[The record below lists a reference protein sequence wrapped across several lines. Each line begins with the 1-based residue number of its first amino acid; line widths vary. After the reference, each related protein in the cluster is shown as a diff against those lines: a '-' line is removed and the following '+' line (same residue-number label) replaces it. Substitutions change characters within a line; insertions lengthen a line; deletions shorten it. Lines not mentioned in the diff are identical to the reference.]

1 MKIFS
6 VLTLVLLALNLP
18 LQAKVELPEQIC
30 SHMVIQ
36 QQTKAKLWGWARN
49 GAKIDVTVSWNKE
62 IYTTKADKTGRW
74 EVFIDTPAASFV
86 PQQLTISD
94 GEPIVLVNIETKYVI
109 LLLKSRNVLHHR
121 IRLKDHGKSVHL
133 KMQ

>member
-62 IYTTKADKTGRW
+62 NIQQKLIRQAVGRFLLTLQRL
-74 EVFIDTPAASFV
+74 VSF
-86 PQQLTISD
+86 L
-94 GEPIVLVNIETKYVI
+94 N
-109 LLLKSRNVLHHR
+109 N
-121 IRLKDHGKSVHL
+121 
-133 KMQ
+133 

>member
-94 GEPIVLVNIETKYVI
+94 GEPIVLDD
-109 LLLKSRNVLHHR
+109 VLVGEVWLASGQSNMEMPLR
-121 IRLKDHGKSVHL
+121 GFSKNRF
-133 KMQ
+133 